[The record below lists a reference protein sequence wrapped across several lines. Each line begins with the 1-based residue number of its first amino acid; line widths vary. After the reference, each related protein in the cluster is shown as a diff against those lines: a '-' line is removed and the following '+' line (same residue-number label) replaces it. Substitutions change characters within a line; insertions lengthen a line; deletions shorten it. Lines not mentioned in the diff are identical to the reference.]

1 MCVKCVQEIKS
12 EIQINQ
18 VQDLDIVGLT
28 QNVCLCHDNNIGLSD
43 NILDKKQVKKTR
55 AIIRATPD

>member
-55 AIIRATPD
+55 AII